1 MASKKREDPCEA
13 EKTQPERDR
22 NADAGGKNRGIGQ
35 GNCWWQPRSEKINR
49 IITLAGLSWLG
60 DGLNNQCSPPI
71 SARVRILSPTSVSR
85 ERIGVLL
92 IMFPDSPA
100 RLALPLLWGLC
111 TTSTLNAYVPCP
123 AWQSISSSPFA
134 TNLSVRV
141 RGTEGTSH
149 YTILIPLRLT

>member
-1 MASKKREDPCEA
+1 MRKKGAVFLLVSSSFAGQQNCCDGKKKREDPCEA

-123 AWQSISSSPFA
+123 ALPG
-134 TNLSVRV
+134 N
-141 RGTEGTSH
+141 
-149 YTILIPLRLT
+149 